1 MAPSN
6 DGRGRLLGELR
17 ARGSRGGVIGEHR
30 AMVSGRLTPSRV
42 LSMVVVPVLLS
53 ALVALS
59 LQPLGDV
66 WRLALERLIPWLG
79 LPGPIGFASATPSA
93 LFGFYV
99 PHVTTPAPLPGVWH
113 YWAVGG
119 ICALVLAVSL
129 VLPVR
134 LMPLRYYLRFATLIQ
149 LSSILYFAIRPDS
162 FPYALP
168 QYTLGFLQAGCA
180 VLVLVPL
187 VLGLTFYPFD
197 IAVWRKVLLTA
208 MVVGHM
214 AVLLPLQVALHSY
227 VVYHLSLLALP
238 TMFFLWG
245 LLIEVFVFVAFYGW
259 GMSWPDAARATP
271 ALRGGQGRRG
281 ANADGGA
288 R

>member
-1 MAPSN
+1 
-6 DGRGRLLGELR
+6 
-17 ARGSRGGVIGEHR
+17 
-30 AMVSGRLTPSRV
+30 
-42 LSMVVVPVLLS
+42 
-53 ALVALS
+53 
-59 LQPLGDV
+59 
-66 WRLALERLIPWLG
+66 
-79 LPGPIGFASATPSA
+79 
-93 LFGFYV
+93 
-99 PHVTTPAPLPGVWH
+99 
-113 YWAVGG
+113 
-119 ICALVLAVSL
+119 
-129 VLPVR
+129 
-134 LMPLRYYLRFATLIQ
+134 
-149 LSSILYFAIRPDS
+149 
-162 FPYALP
+162 LP

-281 ANADGGA
+281 ANAEGGA